1 METLTCDICGRITH
15 DDNSE
20 VFEVYYGDGMTQERH
35 CFDCDP
41 ADEEVM

>member
-1 METLTCDICGRITH
+1 MEKLICDICGDETT

-20 VFEVYYGDGMTQERH
+20 VFETYYGDGMKLERH